1 MEIEKA
7 DVVVSLAGRD
17 CGKLFFVIDTD
28 GAYVTIADG
37 KGRKLEH
44 PKRKKRK
51 HVQRVP
57 ANAPRM
63 REKLL
68 SGGKVLN
75 SELRRELAIV
85 CQTLEGQEGK

>member
-1 MEIEKA
+1 MEIERA

-17 CGKLFFVIDTD
+17 QGKIFLVIEADE
-28 GAYVTIADG
+28 AYVTIADG

-51 HVQRVP
+51 HVKKIP
-57 ANAPRM
+57 ADAGRM

-68 SGGKVLN
+68 SGGKILN
-75 SELRRELAIV
+75 SELRRELAAV
-85 CQTLEGQEGK
+85 RQALEGQEV